1 MKVGIVVGLGLGMG
15 IAVLS
20 GCEPGAA
27 EANAPLVPPASAPT
41 PLVPES
47 YIALSVPVAATASPA
62 AQAPLSPTPVAALSV
77 AGPAVPS
84 SAIKSNQYRPHWVVD
99 VH

>member
-1 MKVGIVVGLGLGMG
+1 MKVGICVGLGLGIG

-27 EANAPLVPPASAPT
+27 EATAPLVTHASAPT

-47 YIALSVPVAATASPA
+47 YTALSVPVTATASPA
-62 AQAPLSPTPVAALSV
+62 AQTPLSPTPAGALSV

-84 SAIKSNQYRPHWVVD
+84 SAITSNQYHPHWVVD

>member
-1 MKVGIVVGLGLGMG
+1 MKVGIGVGLCLGIG

-20 GCEPGAA
+20 GCEPDAA
-27 EANAPLVPPASAPT
+27 EATAPLMTPASAPT

-47 YIALSVPVAATASPA
+47 YTALSVPVAATDSPA
-62 AQAPLSPTPVAALSV
+62 AQALLSPTPAAALSV
-77 AGPAVPS
+77 AGPPVPS
-84 SAIKSNQYRPHWVVD
+84 SAIKSNQYHPHWVVD